1 MMVFRFG
8 RMMATGMI
16 LSVALSATG
25 VQAQPQSQCPDVQT
39 SIPRGRPASKAR
51 AEMAANLSSDTPL
64 LVFGDSIA
72 ARWPD
77 SDLKSVFGVAPVKLA
92 VGGDRLEHTNWIVS
106 QVRPG
111 VHPRAIVIVSGTNN
125 VNHDSDC
132 EFDSRVEAL
141 MSSVREK
148 FPGAKI
154 YEMNITPK
162 GVGRRAFLNRVHAAN
177 QYIQQA
183 AARHNITYFDGYTAL
198 ETACENQPGQDCTL
212 YEPDRLHPNPKGFE
226 PLTAALAS
234 VAKRHEK

>member
-1 MMVFRFG
+1 MMMFRFG
-8 RMMATGMI
+8 RLIATSMMLCAA
-16 LSVALSATG
+16 LSVAG
-25 VQAQPQSQCPDVQT
+25 VRAEVRSQCPDVQT
-39 SIPRGRPASKAR
+39 SIPRGRPASKVR
-51 AEMAANLSSDTPL
+51 AQVAANLASDTPL

-77 SDLKSVFGVAPVKLA
+77 GDLKSVFGVAPVKLA
-92 VGGDRLEHTNWIVS
+92 VGGDRLEHTNWIVG

-111 VHPRAIVIVSGTNN
+111 VRPRAIVIVSGTNN

-141 MSSVREK
+141 MTSVREK
-148 FPGAKI
+148 FPDAKI

-162 GVGRRAFLNRVHAAN
+162 GVGRRAFLNKVRAAN

-183 AARHNITYFDGYTAL
+183 AARHNITFFDGYTAL
-198 ETACENQPGQDCTL
+198 ETACEAEPGQDCPL

-234 VAKRHEK
+234 VAKRHVK